1 MNKENSDVYSELG
14 ITKVISGLGYKTVL
28 GGSILLPSAM
38 KAIEESNKYFVEMTE
53 LVEKTGDAIASLL
66 GCEAVHV
73 TPGAAAALAL
83 GSAGIIAGS
92 DPKKIAQLPD
102 TTGMKND
109 FLIQKKMRY
118 RYDRLPTI
126 VGGNLVEIGDQEK
139 ATIEDFE
146 SHIGENTAALYY
158 LAMAQENEGIVP
170 LEQIIKLG
178 KKYNIPVLLD
188 AAAEVYPVEN
198 MRRYPNMVD
207 LVAFGGKYFGGP
219 NACGFLAGKK
229 ELVEASKRHNHVAY
243 ETEGPLNP
251 NGGSEP
257 SGAFGRPLKLERQLV
272 MGMYV
277 ALRDWLTM
285 NHEERFQQEE
295 VRARVIE
302 EAVENLPGVRNTV
315 MQPNRWLL
323 LTIQIDEK
331 VLGKS
336 VLDVLASLKKGNP
349 SIHLANSKY
358 LYTSSMEN
366 AIDIYVAVMA
376 EGDEYIVAERL
387 KEVLSE

>member
-53 LVEKTGDAIASLL
+53 LVEKTGDAIAKLL

-109 FLIQKKMRY
+109 FLIQKTMRY

-126 VGGNLVEIGDQEK
+126 VGGNLVEIGNEEK

-146 SHIGENTAALYY
+146 SQIGENTAALYY

-198 MRRYPNMVD
+198 MRRYPNIVD

-302 EAVENLPGVRNTV
+302 EAVKNLPGVRNTV
-315 MQPNRWLL
+315 MKPNRWLL

-336 VLDVLASLKKGNP
+336 VLDVLEALKKGNP